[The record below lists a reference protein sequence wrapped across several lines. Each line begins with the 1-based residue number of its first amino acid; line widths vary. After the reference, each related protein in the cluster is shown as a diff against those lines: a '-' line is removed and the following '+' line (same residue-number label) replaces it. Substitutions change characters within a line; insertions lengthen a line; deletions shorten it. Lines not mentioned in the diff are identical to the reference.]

1 MPSGVRQRAKGF
13 VHGGEPGIGV
23 CGSDYHQPASGSP
36 SSTAEGARKRCQES
50 SKVPQLCE

>member
-1 MPSGVRQRAKGF
+1 MPSGIRQGAKGS
-13 VHGGEPGIGV
+13 VQGGEPGIRV